1 METEYQAAFD
11 EILWYVNA
19 HLANTGQGNFE
30 GEDVT
35 VIFNRDIM
43 MNETEAIQNC
53 AASVGIL
60 SDETILGQHPWI
72 DDPVLELERLEKQ
85 RQKEQ
90 EELAEQYDPFKQ
102 RGDSDKGGR
111 GGGVDE
117 K

>member
-90 EELAEQYDPFKQ
+90 
-102 RGDSDKGGR
+102 
-111 GGGVDE
+111 
-117 K
+117 